1 MVEEASVGER
11 GTSVAPGQGRSWVRL
26 ASGLAVVL
34 AAASC
39 RGSGRDDPLVAH
51 GSVEARQVRVASRI
65 GGRVLQ
71 VLVDE
76 DDRVEPG
83 QPLVEIDV
91 AELEAQR
98 AQARAAV
105 DEAAARE
112 RLLVRGAQREDVV
125 AARKALES
133 ARIRVDAA
141 RRDLRRAEQ
150 LHAGEAAPD
159 QSVEDARAAVDLA
172 RSEAAARLAQLQKVV
187 GGARAEELAA
197 AAAARARAEG
207 ALAAVEDR
215 LRDRVL
221 EAPLAGTVLHRLV
234 EPGEV
239 ARSAA
244 PLLVIGDLAHP
255 YLDVYVPEPR
265 VAEAAVGAPV
275 EVRADALPTRLLRG
289 TVTHVA
295 SEAEFTPKNVQTA
308 EQRARLVFRVRIDV
322 EDPEGLLHPGMP
334 ARAVFSGG
342 PRSPDGGAPAADG
355 RRKS

>member
-1 MVEEASVGER
+1 
-11 GTSVAPGQGRSWVRL
+11 VRL
-26 ASGLAVVL
+26 ASGLAALL
-34 AAASC
+34 AAAC
-39 RGSGRDDPLVAH
+39 SGPGGDAPLVAH
-51 GSVEARQVRVASRI
+51 GSVEARQVRLASRT
-65 GGRVLQ
+65 GGRVLR

-76 DDRVEPG
+76 NDRIEPG

-125 AARKALES
+125 AARKALEA
-133 ARIRVDAA
+133 ARIRADAA

-150 LHAGEAAPD
+150 LRAGEAAPD

-172 RSEAAARLAQLQKVV
+172 RSEVAARLAQLQKVV

-215 LRDRVL
+215 LRDRVI

-239 ARSAA
+239 VRPAA
-244 PLLVIGDLAHP
+244 PLLVIGDLARP

-265 VAEAAVGAPV
+265 VAEARLGAPV
-275 EVRADALPTRLLRG
+275 EVRADALPARPLRG
-289 TVTHVA
+289 SVAHVA

-308 EQRARLVFRVRIDV
+308 EQRARLVFRVRIEV

-334 ARAVFSGG
+334 ARAIFSGG
-342 PRSPDGGAPAADG
+342 PRRPDGGEPAG
-355 RRKS
+355 NRRRKS